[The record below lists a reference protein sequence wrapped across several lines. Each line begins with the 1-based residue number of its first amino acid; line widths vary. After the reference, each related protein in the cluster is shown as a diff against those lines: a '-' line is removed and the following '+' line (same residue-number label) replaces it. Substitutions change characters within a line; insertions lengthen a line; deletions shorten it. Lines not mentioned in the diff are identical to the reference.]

1 MKILR
6 YAIVAVLPFSQCQP
20 YENSQSNNFDFNQ
33 WDAYQTHRINYN
45 NQRSAYTN
53 DQYND
58 YINYWNQYYGIS
70 NWEQQQ
76 GYADCGCCQQ
86 PPPPV
91 YQCDCPIYTPP
102 PIPTQA
108 PDPVVNPT
116 PLPTVA
122 PTHSPTSSPT
132 GAIMSITIK
141 FSAIMSL
148 PNMKFLL

>member
-1 MKILR
+1 M
-6 YAIVAVLPFSQCQP
+6 LPFSQCQQF
-20 YENSQSNNFDFNQ
+20 ENCQSNNFEFNQ
-33 WDAYQTHRINYN
+33 WDEYQTHRVNYN
-45 NQRSAYTN
+45 YQRSAYTN

-76 GYADCGCCQQ
+76 GYADCGRCKQ

-91 YQCDCPIYTPP
+91 YQCDCPIYSPP
-102 PIPTQA
+102 A

-132 GAIMSITIK
+132 GAIMCNTVK

-148 PNMKFLL
+148 SKVKLSL